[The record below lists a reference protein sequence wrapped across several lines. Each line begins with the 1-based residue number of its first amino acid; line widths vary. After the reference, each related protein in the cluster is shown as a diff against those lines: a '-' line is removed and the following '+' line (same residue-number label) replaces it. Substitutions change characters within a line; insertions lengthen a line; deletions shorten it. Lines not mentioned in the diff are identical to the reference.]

1 MFTFVKIEK
10 VIPNCF
16 VSTAPMKKRV
26 QFKSPYISIILEE
39 DCGCTC
45 TTLAT
50 TLRGGETK
58 QRGTLNYDRLYNI

>member
-1 MFTFVKIEK
+1 M

-16 VSTAPMKKRV
+16 VPTAPVKKRV
-26 QFKSPYISIILEE
+26 QFKSAYMSVTLDKECE
-39 DCGCTC
+39 CTC

-58 QRGTLNYDRLYNI
+58 QG